1 MILEKIIP
9 EINFSMPVF
18 GMGTWMLGGK
28 LEPSPDRC
36 ERSDTDSIVRA
47 IDAGLTHIDTAEI
60 YAGGYAEEA
69 IAKAISG
76 YDRSTLFLVSKVS
89 SAHLRYNDLIE
100 SAKQSLARLKTDY
113 LDLYL
118 IHEPN
123 PNIPMEETMNAMAY
137 LKDNGY
143 ILNIGVSNF
152 STERVKAAQKLID
165 APIVANQVHYNLKFR
180 EPEIL
185 GLLEYCQATNMML
198 IAWRPIQKG
207 LLSTGGIPILDEMC
221 EKYAKSPAQIAINW
235 LISQPNVV
243 TLSTM
248 RTLEHLEEN
257 LGALGWEME
266 AEDIEKLR
274 SLFPEQQ
281 TISDV
286 PLISSVE

>member
-1 MILEKIIP
+1 MIPEKKIP
-9 EINFSMPVF
+9 EINFSIPVF

-28 LEPSPDRC
+28 LKPSPDRC
-36 ERSDTDSIVRA
+36 EQSDTNSIKRA

-60 YAGGYAEEA
+60 YAGGYAEEV

-76 YDRSTLFLVSKVS
+76 YDRSKLFLVSKVS
-89 SAHLRYNDLIE
+89 SAHLRQKDLIE

-118 IHEPN
+118 IHAPN
-123 PNIPMEETMNAMAY
+123 PNIPMAETMNAMAY

-152 STERVKAAQKLID
+152 STERVKAAQQLID
-165 APIVANQVHYNLKFR
+165 APIVANQVHYNLMFR
-180 EPEIL
+180 EPEIID
-185 GLLEYCQATNMML
+185 LLHYCQTNNTIL

-207 LLSTGGIPILDEMC
+207 LLSTKGIPILDKMC
-221 EKYAKSPAQIAINW
+221 QKYSKSPAQIAINW

-248 RTLEHLEEN
+248 RSPEHLEEN
-257 LGALGWEME
+257 LGAIGWEME

-274 SLFPEQQ
+274 SLFPDRQP
-281 TISDV
+281 ISDV
-286 PLISSVE
+286 PLI